1 MGTTSDYTMKKTLLE
16 LTQDILNDLDGD
28 EVNSI
33 NDTVEATQ
41 VANIVRSSYEGMINK
56 RNWPHL
62 KTVSQLS
69 GVGDTTSPT
78 KMQLPD
84 GCKELVS
91 IYYNKRKTG
100 DTRDKYSEVVYMAPD
115 EFLIE
120 LNGRDSSA
128 TTVMTVVDYGAT
140 KLFIRNNK
148 APAYWTSFDD
158 DFIIMDSYDTDV
170 DTTLQ
175 QSKTQAVM
183 YKDPSFT
190 FEDTFVPDLPSE
202 AFTNLLEEAKSTA
215 SLVLRQMPDEK
226 AEQKARRQSAWLS
239 RKAWKATGGIQYP
252 NFGRRR

>member
-1 MGTTSDYTMKKTLLE
+1 MKKTLLE
-16 LTQDILNDLDGD
+16 LTQGILNDLDGD

-62 KTVSQLS
+62 KTVAQLS

-78 KMQLPD
+78 KMKLPD

-91 IYYNKRKTG
+91 IYYNKRKVA
-100 DTRDKYSEVVYMAPD
+100 DTRDKYIEVVYLSPD
-115 EFLIE
+115 AFLIA
-120 LNGRDSSA
+120 LNGRNSSS
-128 TTVMTVVDYGAT
+128 TDIQTVVDYGAT
-140 KLFIRNNK
+140 KLFIKNNT
-148 APAYWTSFDD
+148 APTYWTSFDD
-158 DFIIMDSYDTDV
+158 EYILMDSYDNSV
-170 DTTLQ
+170 DDTLQ

-215 SLVLRQMPDEK
+215 SLVLRQIPDEK
-226 AEQKARRQSAWLS
+226 AEQQSRRQSAWLS
-239 RKAWKATGGIQYP
+239 RKASKAAGGIQYP
-252 NFGRRR
+252 NYGRRR